1 MPARSII
8 VLVLLFALS
17 CLSPAPVAASQASDE
32 RALREFYDLEEGK
45 RLYGQYC
52 AFCHGERGKGKAYN
66 QVSPPPPDLTD
77 PAVQRKSD
85 ADLAKVIHEGEQGTA
100 MGAWKWTLSE
110 KEKRNVLLYLRS
122 LAR

>member
-1 MPARSII
+1 MSARSIA
-8 VLVLLFALS
+8 LALLLALPY
-17 CLSPAPVAASQASDE
+17 LAPAPAAAGQASDE
-32 RALREFYDLEEGK
+32 MALRAFYDLEEGK

-52 AFCHGERGKGKAYN
+52 QFCHGERGKGKAYN
-66 QVSPPPPDLTD
+66 LVSPPPPDLTA

-110 KEKRNVLLYLRS
+110 REKQNVLLYLRQ